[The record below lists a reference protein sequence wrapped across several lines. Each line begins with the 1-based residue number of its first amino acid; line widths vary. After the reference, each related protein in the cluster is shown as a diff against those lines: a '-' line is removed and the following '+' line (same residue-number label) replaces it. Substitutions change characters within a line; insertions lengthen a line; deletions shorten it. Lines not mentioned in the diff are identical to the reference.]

1 MRWGAVVVRKVP
13 RRQPVSSTMTS
24 QPRTIRPCGSR
35 ARLTRCHGKPR
46 LLQLHARGL
55 ALRRRDAAARALV
68 GADAAGAAHGRRHRG
83 QRRQRRRQRQQQQ
96 RPWRG
101 GPPSSASVFR
111 RGAIPTPFPL
121 PCGLCHHSPAA
132 HSRRLLRYRRS
143 RRAFPRRHPPYPRSL
158 DGGAGAGVGPLP
170 ATPLLAGAGTPSPPC
185 AVPPVPVWH
194 SLRRGASPAYLPT
207 YPLPPFSLPPSPFP
221 PTFAAPTRRSPPLF
235 AAGSSRGR
243 RRSVD
248 PSRLPPPA
256 L

>member
-170 ATPLLAGAGTPSPPC
+170 ATPLLAGAGTST
-185 AVPPVPVWH
+185 AVK
-194 SLRRGASPAYLPT
+194 
-207 YPLPPFSLPPSPFP
+207 
-221 PTFAAPTRRSPPLF
+221 RSW
-235 AAGSSRGR
+235 
-243 RRSVD
+243 
-248 PSRLPPPA
+248 
-256 L
+256 